1 MLATLADNLFPMKD
15 PIQWMAVEFTEAEI
29 AEAKAL
35 LAAAPA
41 VAPQHAPVE
50 QASAPVHAAA
60 MPVAQAEAPPVERP
74 AEPAASADVAGR
86 GEARGEYVIFRF

>member
-1 MLATLADNLFPMKD
+1 MKD

-35 LAAAPA
+35 LDAASPA
-41 VAPQHAPVE
+41 SAPQHAPVE
-50 QASAPVHAAA
+50 QAAAPAHAAA
-60 MPVAQAEAPPVERP
+60 VPVAQAEAPPVERP
-74 AEPAASADVAGR
+74 AEAALAEPAASADALAGL